1 VSTPVSGIPAD
12 RLVAV
17 IAETASGRKRIGSG
31 YLLHATRVLTAWH
44 CTVDEDDQPA
54 VSISVVAPAGAHKRT
69 EVEVLVRESA
79 RKLDVAL
86 LAVSGEPPWGTELP
100 DGPVKF
106 GKLARRH
113 TGKIDCVAVG
123 FPRWQESNGVF
134 RDVAEVHGLVYL
146 LEGIERQRAVLRDPV
161 LNGVTADGGPPWA
174 GFSGAAVFH
183 EDQLLGVVIEHDHE
197 QDPTALQFRPVQAIA
212 EDDDDASRGLAYELG
227 IDKERPLWPVRS
239 PVPERQGW
247 SSADEQQ
254 DIAVPAPVVF
264 RPISRQRIF
273 LVFWPALWLI
283 FFYWPGVGSINWG
296 SVGLYFFAMALT
308 IGLAVVRL
316 RGKLEMTQQGVHL
329 RRWKTT
335 FIPWSEIRVVQV
347 WGRAPAKRG
356 VKFVLRNRSKRSWW
370 PFDGQLMRDHQF
382 EQKVQFIQQWHV
394 QFGSPEPWWPE
405 MRS

>member
-1 VSTPVSGIPAD
+1 VSGIPAD

-106 GKLARRH
+106 GELVRRH

-161 LNGVTADGGPPWA
+161 LNGVAADGGPPWA

-183 EDQLLGVVIEHDHE
+183 EDRLLGVVIEHDHE

-212 EDDDDASRGLAYELG
+212 EDDDDASRGLADALG
-227 IDKERPLWPVRS
+227 IDRLWPV
-239 PVPERQGW
+239 PG
-247 SSADEQQ
+247 SA
-254 DIAVPAPVVF
+254 AVPAPVHPVVF
-264 RPISRQRIF
+264 RPIPRQRNS
-273 LVFWPALWLI
+273 LVCLLALLLI
-283 FFYWPGVGSINWG
+283 VFYWAGVGSTNWR
-296 SVGLYFFAMALT
+296 SIGLYFFLIALE
-308 IGLAVVRL
+308 IGLVVVNL
-316 RGKLEMTQQGVHL
+316 RGKLELTQQGVYL

-335 FIPWSEIRVVQV
+335 FIPWSEIKVVQV
-347 WGRAPAKRG
+347 RGSAPGKRS
-356 VKFVLRNRSKRSWW
+356 VKFVLRNRSKRSWF
-370 PFDGQLMRDHQF
+370 PSDGQLMRDHQF
-382 EQKVQFIQQWHV
+382 EQKVRFIQQWHT